1 MGRKINQT
9 KEAMFMNNATFL
21 DYYNRMRLIA
31 TSIFTWKGLD
41 DVGGNSRFLERVL
54 FEDGRAVFVNDP
66 ELGYL
71 SVRVNPDD
79 TLNIYE
85 LPTKIE
91 AWSLGYHKRFMF
103 DDVVYIMNNELQ
115 LPTFTTIELFA
126 RRLYETE
133 RAIDVNLKNTK
144 TPIIFECDPKTEL
157 TMKNVLMKVDGNEP
171 YIIANKDFS
180 IDKKINAINTNAPYL
195 IDKLELH
202 KHNIWDEFLTFIG
215 INNANTDKKERLIT
229 AEAESNN
236 DLINYYLNCFY
247 KTRKKAC
254 DEINEKFFGGEEK
267 VYIELNKDVI
277 ELLKENGLSIMID
290 EEGAET
296 DEQIYSNDQE
306 SNQE

>member
-1 MGRKINQT
+1 MAKLNQT
-9 KEAMFMNNATFL
+9 KEAMFMNNATFI
-21 DYYNRMRLIA
+21 DYFNRMRLIA
-31 TSIFTWKGLD
+31 TSLFTWKGLD
-41 DVGGNSRFLERVL
+41 DIGGNSRFMEKVL

-71 SVRVNPDD
+71 NVRVNPSD
-79 TLNIYE
+79 TLTIYE
-85 LPTKIE
+85 LPSKIE
-91 AWSLGYHKRFMF
+91 AWSLGYHKKFLF

-115 LPTFTTIELFA
+115 LPTTSTIELFA

-144 TPIIFECDPKTEL
+144 TPIMFECDPKSVV
-157 TMKNVLMKVDGNEP
+157 TMKNLMMKFDGNEP
-171 YIIANKDFS
+171 FVFGNKGIS
-180 IDKKINAINTNAPYL
+180 EKVNAIYTNAPYL

-254 DEINEKFFGGEEK
+254 DEINDKFFNGEEK
-267 VYIELNKDVI
+267 ITIELNKDVI
-277 ELLKENGLSIMID
+277 ELLKDNGLSIVFD
-290 EEGAET
+290 EEEN
-296 DEQIYSNDQE
+296 DEQIYDNDKE
-306 SNQE
+306 SN